1 MKHRLL
7 NGLLILVLALALSWP
22 ALAQEGGPS
31 VDRFQGRALPES
43 VAGLKLE
50 TPLEVSGVNRET
62 LDRSLLG
69 AEGSKRVIIRLRADS
84 VAEAQGKGAAIDH
97 AKKQVDTQQQDFLG
111 RVLQV
116 DPNVRVIARVQIVL
130 NAVFVEA
137 SASALPV
144 LANDPAVL
152 RIAPV
157 GNYELDLFET
167 VPYIGA
173 AAVQA
178 AGYDG
183 TGIRVAVLD
192 TGVDYTHFDL
202 GGSGNPADYATNNPN
217 IIEPGTFPTDKV
229 IGGYDFVGSNW
240 FGSGGPPEEPDPDPL
255 DDGPGGGHGTHVA
268 DIIGGV
274 NPAAPGVA
282 PGVKLYAVKVC
293 SSISTSCS
301 GVALIQGMEF
311 AVDPNGDGHPWDH
324 VNVINMS
331 LGADYG
337 QPFDDDLSAAVD
349 GAFMLGVLTVAS
361 AGNGSD
367 KPYVVGSPSAAVTAL
382 SVAQTAVPSAV
393 LPLMEV
399 VAPPSI
405 VGFYRTVFQ
414 PWSAPL
420 TTIIEAPLQYGDG
433 GGGNLLGCS
442 LGSDPNAVDPGTEPF
457 LAGSL
462 AGKIVLVDRGV
473 CNFSIKIYN
482 IQRGGGL
489 AGIIGLVA
497 PGDPFSGSLGAGGPF
512 TIPGYM
518 ISQADSDTLKSGLPD
533 TVVRFDPAVGI
544 PLIGTVVGSSS
555 RGPQDYDNRIKPEI
569 GAPGASVSAIA
580 GTGTGTGPFGG
591 TSGAAPMVTGSA
603 ALLLQAYPGL
613 SPRETK
619 ARLMNTAEIDI
630 LNEGAGPLAAITRVG
645 SGEVRADRAVFTPAA
660 AWDVTEP
667 AGALSFGF
675 VDVSNEILNLHK
687 MVRVRN
693 YSDQDIKY
701 TITPTFRFADDAENG
716 AVSILVPPKV
726 IVKAGQ
732 DATFPVRLTIKGAM
746 LRGNYMNSGSQ
757 GANPA
762 ALTTNEYDGYL
773 ILDDGANPIHLAWQV
788 LPRKAALVTDCKNLT
803 FQGGVD
809 VVHLN
814 NIGVGTAQNDAYSW
828 LAWSDDLPRGGRG
841 EQSPTPDIRGV
852 GVNTFPV
859 PAGYCSGQDSFV
871 WAFAINT
878 WERQSHLLPVSHQ
891 VWLDINQDND
901 PDYVVLN
908 RDASFSSLTDGRQF
922 SWAFDLVGG
931 FANAFFYAEHATN
944 TGNTVLYICGE
955 QVGLTG
961 TDMLTTN
968 VNAYVVAQDF
978 YFGGP
983 GDLVSGLTITP
994 LGEQYYGVPE
1004 DIPGKSVGVMTVYDF
1019 GPFPGNSP
1027 ELGVMLLTN
1036 GDRGTGNRGG
1046 ATQNTEALFFNAP

>member
-1 MKHRLL
+1 MKHKLL
-7 NGLLILVLALALSWP
+7 NGLLVLVLALALSLP
-22 ALAQEGGPS
+22 TLAQEGGPS
-31 VDRFQGRALPES
+31 VDRFQGRTLPES

-50 TPLEVSGVNRET
+50 TPLETSGVNLET
-62 LDRSLLG
+62 LDHSLLG
-69 AEGSKRVIIRLRADS
+69 AEGPKRVIIRLRADS
-84 VAEAQGKGAAIDH
+84 VAEAQGQGKAIGL
-97 AKKQVDTQQQDFLG
+97 AKKEADAQQQDFLG

-116 DPNVRVIARVQIVL
+116 DPNARVIARVQVVL
-130 NAVFVEA
+130 NAVFVEID
-137 SASALPV
+137 ASALTV

-157 GNYELDLFET
+157 GNYEMDLFET

-192 TGVDYTHFDL
+192 SGIDYTHFDL
-202 GGSGNPADYATNNPN
+202 GGSGNPVDYATNNPN
-217 IIEPGTFPTDKV
+217 IIEDGTFPTTKV

-240 FGSGGPPEEPDPDPL
+240 YGSGGPPEAPDPDPL
-255 DDGPGGGHGTHVA
+255 DDGPGAGHGTHVA
-268 DIIGGV
+268 DIIGGI

-282 PGVKLYAVKVC
+282 PGAKLYAVKVC

-301 GVALIQGMEF
+301 GIALIQGMEF
-311 AVDPNGDGHPWDH
+311 AVDPDGDGQPWDH

-331 LGADYG
+331 LGSDYG

-393 LPLMEV
+393 LPIMEV
-399 VAPPSI
+399 VAPPPI
-405 VGFYRTVFQ
+405 AGFYRAVFQ
-414 PWSAPL
+414 PWSVPL
-420 TTIIEAPLQYGDG
+420 TTVIQAPLQYGDG
-433 GGGNLLGCS
+433 AGGNLDGC
-442 LGSDPNAVDPGTEPF
+442 APF
-457 LAGSL
+457 ADDSL
-462 AGKIVLVDRGV
+462 AGKIVLVDRGA
-473 CNFSIKIYN
+473 CNFTLKISN
-482 IQRGGGL
+482 ISQANGR

-497 PGDPFSGSLGAGGPF
+497 PGDPFAGGDGGDRPID
-512 TIPGYM
+512 IPGYM
-518 ISQADSDTLKSGLPD
+518 ISQADSNTLKSGLPD
-533 TVVRFDPAVGI
+533 TVVRFDPAIGI

-613 SPRETK
+613 SPWETK
-619 ARLMNTAEIDI
+619 ARLMNTAETDI
-630 LNEGAGPLAAITRVG
+630 LNEGAGPLAAITRIG
-645 SGEVRADRAVFTPAA
+645 GGEVRADRAVFTPAA
-660 AWDVTEP
+660 AWDVTAP

-675 VDVSNEILNLHK
+675 VDVDNETLNLHK
-687 MVRVRN
+687 MVRVQN
-693 YSDQDIKY
+693 YSDQDIEY
-701 TITPTFRFADDAENG
+701 TIIPTFRFADDEATG
-716 AVSILVPPKV
+716 AVSIHTPPKV
-726 IVKAGQ
+726 KVKAGQ
-732 DATFPVRLTIKGAM
+732 DATFPVKLTIKGEL

-762 ALTTNEYDGYL
+762 TLTTNEYDGYL

-788 LPRKAALVTDCKNLT
+788 LPRKAARVTGRTHLT
-803 FQGGVD
+803 FQDGMD

-814 NIGVGTAQNDAYSW
+814 NIGVGAAQNDAYSW

-871 WAFAINT
+871 WAFAVNT

-891 VWLDINQDND
+891 IWLDTDQDD
-901 PDYVVLN
+901 VFDYVVLN
-908 RDASFSSLTDGRQF
+908 RDASFNSLTDGRQF
-922 SWAFDLVGG
+922 SWVLDIGMNSAG
-931 FANAFFYAEHATN
+931 AFFYAEHATN

-961 TDMLTTN
+961 TDMLATN

-994 LGEQYYGVPE
+994 LGERYYGIPE
-1004 DIPGKSVGVMTVYDF
+1004 DLPGKSVGVMTVYDF

-1046 ATQNTEALFFNAP
+1046 ATQDTEALFFSAP